1 MGSVSSLVEMPSP
14 NPTVALS
21 AWLNFLQK
29 GPDVAQGLRLPECV
43 TEEVLTWSLFSHMWL
58 PVLPGTE
65 HGGGARLW
73 PATLHLLPF
82 VALHSVP
89 SFPLRQ
95 ELVLLAKTK

>member
-1 MGSVSSLVEMPSP
+1 MPSP

-29 GPDVAQGLRLPECV
+29 GSDIAQGLRLPECV
-43 TEEVLTWSLFSHMWL
+43 TEEVLTWSLFCHMWL
-58 PVLPGTE
+58 PVLPGTQ
-65 HGGGARLW
+65 HGGGAGRAGLW
-73 PATLHLLPF
+73 PAALHLLPF

-89 SFPLRQ
+89 FFPLRQ

>member
-1 MGSVSSLVEMPSP
+1 MPSP

-43 TEEVLTWSLFSHMWL
+43 TGEVLTWSLFSHIWL
-58 PVLPGTE
+58 PVLPGTQ
-65 HGGGARLW
+65 HGGRAGRARLW

-82 VALHSVP
+82 VALHSV
-89 SFPLRQ
+89 SFFPLRQ